1 MENIIKVLNN
11 DIEKCKQSLESNN
24 LLEISISIEEMIDK
38 YKKDEKNLIDL
49 EKSNVWQYNKDDLKS
64 VIDILENLKV
74 NYMNEYK
81 INCIREGFDSFKINL
96 ELNKEIS
103 EDKKAQDL
111 EILNELEDIANYSI
125 DDYIKWENIK
135 KYIEYIVKQDFL
147 IGSELLKLVAL
158 MF

>member
-103 EDKKAQDL
+103 EDKKVQVL

>member
-1 MENIIKVLNN
+1 LENIIKVLNN

-103 EDKKAQDL
+103 EDKKAQVL

>member
-38 YKKDEKNLIDL
+38 YKRDKEDLISL
-49 EKSNVWQYNKDDLKS
+49 EKSNVWKYNKEDLKS
-64 VIDILENLKV
+64 TINILENLKV

-103 EDKKAQDL
+103 EDKKAQVL

>member
-38 YKKDEKNLIDL
+38 YKRDKEDLISL
-49 EKSNVWQYNKDDLKS
+49 EKSNVWKYNKEDLKS
-64 VIDILENLKV
+64 TINILENLKV

-103 EDKKAQDL
+103 EYKKAEVL
-111 EILNELEDIANYSI
+111 EMLNELEDIANYSI

>member
-38 YKKDEKNLIDL
+38 YKRDKEDLISL
-49 EKSNVWQYNKDDLKS
+49 EKSNVWKYNKEDLKS
-64 VIDILENLKV
+64 TINILENLKV

-96 ELNKEIS
+96 ELNKEIL
-103 EDKKAQDL
+103 EYKKTEVL
-111 EILNELEDIANYSI
+111 KMLNELEDIANYSI
-125 DDYIKWENIK
+125 DDYIKWEDIK

>member
-103 EDKKAQDL
+103 EDKKAQVL

>member
-38 YKKDEKNLIDL
+38 YKRDKEDLISL
-49 EKSNVWQYNKDDLKS
+49 EKYNVWQYKKEDLKS

-103 EDKKAQDL
+103 EDKKAQVL

>member
-1 MENIIKVLNN
+1 M
-11 DIEKCKQSLESNN
+11 
-24 LLEISISIEEMIDK
+24 
-38 YKKDEKNLIDL
+38 
-49 EKSNVWQYNKDDLKS
+49 LKMPVS
-64 VIDILENLKV
+64 TL
-74 NYMNEYK
+74 
-81 INCIREGFDSFKINL
+81 
-96 ELNKEIS
+96 S
-103 EDKKAQDL
+103 EDKKAQVL

>member
-64 VIDILENLKV
+64 IINILENLKV

-103 EDKKAQDL
+103 EDKKAQVL

>member
-49 EKSNVWQYNKDDLKS
+49 EKSNVWQYKKDDLKS

-96 ELNKEIS
+96 ELNKEIL
-103 EDKKAQDL
+103 EYKKAQVL

>member
-96 ELNKEIS
+96 ELNKEIL
-103 EDKKAQDL
+103 EYKKAQVL

-125 DDYIKWENIK
+125 DDYIKWEDIK

>member
-81 INCIREGFDSFKINL
+81 INCIREGFDDFKINL
-96 ELNKEIS
+96 ELNKEIL
-103 EDKKAQDL
+103 EYKKAEVL
-111 EILNELEDIANYSI
+111 KMLNELEDIANYSI
-125 DDYIKWENIK
+125 DDYIKWEDIK

>member
-1 MENIIKVLNN
+1 
-11 DIEKCKQSLESNN
+11 
-24 LLEISISIEEMIDK
+24 
-38 YKKDEKNLIDL
+38 
-49 EKSNVWQYNKDDLKS
+49 
-64 VIDILENLKV
+64 
-74 NYMNEYK
+74 MNEYK

-103 EDKKAQDL
+103 EDKKAQVL

>member
-49 EKSNVWQYNKDDLKS
+49 EKYNVWQYKKEDLKS

-96 ELNKEIS
+96 ELNKEIL
-103 EDKKAQDL
+103 EYKKAQVL

>member
-49 EKSNVWQYNKDDLKS
+49 EKYNVWQYKKEDLKS
-64 VIDILENLKV
+64 VIDIFV
-74 NYMNEYK
+74 N
-81 INCIREGFDSFKINL
+81 FKINL
-96 ELNKEIS
+96 EVNKNIS
-103 EDKKAQDL
+103 EDKKVQVL
-111 EILNELEDIANYSI
+111 EILNELEGIVNCNI
-125 DDYIKWENIK
+125 DDDVKWENIK

>member
-96 ELNKEIS
+96 ELNKEIL
-103 EDKKAQDL
+103 EYKKAQVL